1 MTRVFDCIVIGAG
14 SGGLTVARGLA
25 RAGKKVLLI
34 EKAEIGGDCTNVGC
48 VPSKAILSYVR
59 AHRWCGLREALNH
72 ARALR
77 QDIRDSESVAALEH
91 EGISVV
97 YGEAQFAESHI
108 VVVRDT
114 EYSAPNIVI
123 ATGSRAQR
131 MTIAGA
137 RAESVIT
144 NEEFFDLKE
153 GSDNLVIVGGG
164 YIGCELAEAAAY
176 AGSRVTL
183 IQRDALLIPREE
195 PESSALIQA
204 HLETLGVSVYCAASI
219 QSVDDSHVHIQTAEG
234 TRVAHP
240 YSHILTAL
248 GRAPVLDSLKL
259 EKAGV
264 STKKGILTNA
274 FCQTSQTHIF
284 AIGDCV
290 EGNPSFTHWAN
301 NEGRSVIRNVLF
313 PWWKVSYRHEPL
325 PSTLYTQVEVARV
338 GGTRT
343 ELLKEYT
350 ADELISVR
358 IDATTNDRALI
369 TGTSQGFIILHAL
382 RATGR
387 ILGGTVALTSGGEI
401 LPRLTHALRSG
412 ESAQSLAGQIFAYPT
427 QADVLKRAADA
438 IVIER
443 LTHLMSVV
451 RAYFSTFGARIFA
464 LCIWVTI
471 FASFA
476 YARVQSGM
484 STLELLK
491 TFIVFVSSHPLG
503 PVLYILCYSFRPLL
517 FIPATLLTFA
527 SGVLFGLWYGLA
539 LTIVAETS
547 SAMVAY
553 TMARTVAAGSI
564 LRTRLG
570 ERLSDMLHTD
580 LAINLLITRF
590 AFLPFDA
597 VNFICGAL
605 KISPATFL
613 WTTFVGIIPG
623 AFVFILAGTSVDRAA
638 FLNDFTVQIQTAP
651 LFLSGALL
659 VVCLLIAKA
668 LKRWKGV

>member
-1 MTRVFDCIVIGAG
+1 MKDVFDCIVVGAG

-25 RAGKKVLLI
+25 RAGKKILLI
-34 EKAEIGGDCTNVGC
+34 EKSEIGGDCTNVGC
-48 VPSKAILSYVR
+48 VPSKAALSYVR
-59 AHRWCGLREALNH
+59 AHQGCGLKEALDH
-72 ARALR
+72 ARTVR
-77 QDIRDSESVAALEH
+77 QEIRDSESDAALQD
-91 EGISVV
+91 EGLIVV
-97 YGEAQFAESHI
+97 HGEAHFIDSRTVAVDSLH
-108 VVVRDT
+108 
-114 EYSAPNIVI
+114 YSARSIVI
-123 ATGSRAQR
+123 ATGSRPQR

-137 RAESVIT
+137 RAGSVIT
-144 NEEFFDLKE
+144 NEEFFELQG
-153 GSDNLVIVGGG
+153 GSDDLVIVGGG
-164 YIGCELAEAAAY
+164 YIGCELAEVAAY
-176 AGSRVTL
+176 AGSRVSI
-183 IQRDALLIPREE
+183 IQRDAQLIPREE
-195 PESSALIQA
+195 PESSVLIRK
-204 HLETLGVSVYCAASI
+204 HLEALGVAVYCSASI
-219 QSVDDSHVHIQTAEG
+219 QSVDDSQVHIQTNDGA
-234 TRVAHP
+234 TVAVT

-248 GRAPVLDSLKL
+248 GRAPVLDSLHL

-264 STKKGILTNA
+264 LTKKGILTNA
-274 FCQTSQTHIF
+274 YCQSSQKHIY

-290 EGNPSFTHWAN
+290 EGNLSFTHWAN

-325 PSTLYTQVEVARV
+325 PSTLYTKVEIARV
-338 GGTRT
+338 GEPLT

-350 ADELISVR
+350 EDQLVTAR

-369 TGTSQGFIILHAL
+369 TGASQGFVILHAL

-387 ILGGTVALTSGGEI
+387 ILGGTVALTNGGEI
-401 LPRLTHALRSG
+401 LPRLTQALRDG
-412 ESAQSLAGQIFAYPT
+412 EQAQSLAKQVFAYPT

-443 LTHLMSVV
+443 LRNPMSVA
-451 RAYFSTFGARIFA
+451 RAFFRTFGARIFA
-464 LCIWVTI
+464 LSIWVTI
-471 FASFA
+471 CASFG
-476 YARVQSGM
+476 YARFQSGM

-503 PVLYILCYSFRPLL
+503 PVLYIICYSFRPLL

-539 LTIVAETS
+539 LTVVAETS

-553 TMARTVAAGSI
+553 TMARTVAAGSV

-570 ERLSDMLHTD
+570 EQLSDMLHSD

-597 VNFICGAL
+597 VNFVCGAL
-605 KISPATFL
+605 KISPATFF
-613 WTTFVGIIPG
+613 WTTCVGIIPG

-638 FLNDFTVQIQTAP
+638 FLTDFSVHIQTTP
-651 LFLSGALL
+651 LFMAGALL
-659 VVCLLIAKA
+659 VACMLIAKA
-668 LKRWKGV
+668 LKYWKGV